1 MAADRFQKVIMQCIH
16 KNQYGFIKSRTIH
29 DCLAWTFG
37 YIHQCKASK
46 KPVVILKLDFEK
58 AFDTIEH
65 EVIYEILRKKGFS
78 KEWIAWVRMILESG
92 ISSVLING
100 VPGKQFRCKRG
111 VRQGDPL
118 SPLLF
123 VLGADLLQSVVNDLL
138 QRGLISLP
146 IHTGDPDFPIIQ
158 YADDTLLIVPAD
170 SVQLSVLKEALQD
183 FSSSTSLKVNFHI

>member
-1 MAADRFQKVIMQCIH
+1 
-16 KNQYGFIKSRTIH
+16 
-29 DCLAWTFG
+29 
-37 YIHQCKASK
+37 
-46 KPVVILKLDFEK
+46 LKLDFEK

-138 QRGLISLP
+138 
-146 IHTGDPDFPIIQ
+146 
-158 YADDTLLIVPAD
+158 
-170 SVQLSVLKEALQD
+170 
-183 FSSSTSLKVNFHI
+183 